1 MNWMSEMLDLL
12 GFGRKTLVE
21 RWTDRLL
28 GAIEQAAG
36 SFEGATG
43 RATEVADTA
52 RRRGS
57 PILREARDRARTG
70 ALAGR
75 DAVSE
80 RVDAIAKRAAEL
92 REQRERRREER
103 REARRAR
110 QVRRQVPR
118 RAPMQIHL
126 RRDDRITLRGRRPID
141 LRMSDGGVIR
151 YRYYER
157 PSFGQRV
164 LFHLTGRRVWPPR

>member
-1 MNWMSEMLDLL
+1 MNWMSEVLDLL
-12 GFGRKTLVE
+12 GLGRRTPVE

-36 SFEGATG
+36 YLEGATE
-43 RATEVADTA
+43 RATEVAETA
-52 RRRGS
+52 RRRSG
-57 PILREARDRARTG
+57 PYLREARDRARSG
-70 ALAGR
+70 ALASR

-80 RVDAIAKRAAEL
+80 RVDAIARRAAEL

-103 REARRAR
+103 RE
-110 QVRRQVPR
+110 VRRVRQTRRQAPR

-126 RRDDRITLRGRRPID
+126 QRHDRITLRGRRPID
-141 LRMSDGGVIR
+141 LRTSDGGVIR

-157 PSFGQRV
+157 PGFGQR
-164 LFHLTGRRVWPPR
+164 LLLHLTGRRVWPPR